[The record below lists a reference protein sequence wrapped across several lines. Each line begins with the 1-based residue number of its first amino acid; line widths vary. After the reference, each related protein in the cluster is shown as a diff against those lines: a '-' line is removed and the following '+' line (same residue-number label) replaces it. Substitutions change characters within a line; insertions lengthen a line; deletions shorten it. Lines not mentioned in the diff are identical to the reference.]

1 MLFSNT
7 LQNPADPCVEA
18 DRRLMDIIANYLSKS
33 IRGYNTPAS
42 IAVKIFQKLNHVS
55 AEFLAKRAS
64 QNRGTKRARRNSE
77 PDISTSQ
84 SEDATYSVGAPV
96 ILVRLLLTP
105 PAQIKQK
112 VPVNAQSQ
120 QFRLCSVR

>member
-33 IRGYNTPAS
+33 ICGYNTPAS

-84 SEDATYSVGAPV
+84 SDDTDFVGEPV
-96 ILVRLLLTP
+96 ILMGLWLTP

-120 QFRLCSVR
+120 QCRLSSVR